1 MKVGTGNFF
10 IAPMEAA
17 SSSPPPPPAHDHRND
32 ERTGQRIMWLLFA
45 TVGLCQVAV
54 VQWRTRHPK
63 SFNLALLACL
73 WLFPVGLL
81 IMQGWGAL
89 FRAPFF
95 YVWLLFSLL
104 MGALLGAVRQRTLA
118 EATPG
123 IVYGVLEW
131 LYLQCMGA
139 SGLVLTCFMA
149 LFLMPALAAA
159 LPPWALS
166 GVLLVGAYSVYFA
179 VLLRDVTVVISDAL
193 VARLSAGGGGGGGD
207 GAAAG
212 AGSRAGRDTCGL
224 CAGVLHI
231 VDEGTA
237 VEDGGD
243 GGGAPGGARRPIAVR
258 RADGTIVF
266 VGGDGAGAKPPPPQQ
281 QQQQRS
287 PAGAAG
293 AAAAPKTLR
302 FASRDGKT
310 IMFQLTCKHI
320 FHRTCLAGWCVVGKK
335 GVCPCCSERVEM
347 GAVYSQDSPLLGKT
361 SALFGQAL
369 DVCRYLVVFNPIIWA
384 TLRVFLVLTGTM
396 RDIEE
401 HTKAGGG
408 SHGAHAGHGH

>member
-1 MKVGTGNFF
+1 MSTLSQ
-10 IAPMEAA
+10 P
-17 SSSPPPPPAHDHRND
+17 SPSAGPAHDHSKD

-45 TVGLCQVAV
+45 TVLLCQVAV

-63 SFNLALLACL
+63 SFNFALLACL
-73 WLFPVGLL
+73 WLFPVGWLAL
-81 IMQGWGAL
+81 QGWGAL
-89 FRAPFF
+89 LRAPFF
-95 YVWLLFSLL
+95 WAWLLFSLL
-104 MGALLGAVRQRTLA
+104 MAALLGAVRQRTLA

-139 SGLVLTCFMA
+139 AGLVLTCLLA
-149 LFLMPALAAA
+149 LFLAPALAVA
-159 LPPWALS
+159 LPSWALS
-166 GVLLVGAYSVYFA
+166 GVLLAGAYAVYFA
-179 VLLRDVTVVISDAL
+179 VLLRDVTVVISEAL
-193 VARLSAGGGGGGGD
+193 VARLSSVAASGGT
-207 GAAAG
+207 GAAAA
-212 AGSRAGRDTCGL
+212 AGSRAGRDTCAL
-224 CAGVLHI
+224 CAGALSI

-237 VEDGGD
+237 VEDGGGD
-243 GGGAPGGARRPIAVR
+243 SAAAAAGGGRRPVAVR

-266 VGGDGAGAKPPPPQQ
+266 VGGGGGASAAKQPPPPPPPPQ
-281 QQQQRS
+281 R
-287 PAGAAG
+287 AASG
-293 AAAAPKTLR
+293 AAAGGDAPKTLR
-302 FASRDGKT
+302 FESRDGKT

-369 DVCRYLVVFNPIIWA
+369 DVCRYLVVFNPIIFA
-384 TLRVFLVLTGTM
+384 ALRVFLVLTGTM

-401 HTKAGGG
+401 HAKAGGG
-408 SHGAHAGHGH
+408 LHAGHGHK